1 MNAKVPYNIVDR
13 NDLIKYITEEIEKSP
28 NKEFELSVTDLGK
41 KYDVQGPTM
50 DYHIKKLLEE
60 NVFVVADKK
69 GKYSR
74 KILVLPGSEQAQPKA
89 PVINNMSS
97 FKDLIQQKIDSGE
110 LKINN
115 NDIDDE
121 IEEITPV
128 DSTTQDKPS
137 VGEILKSNVSL
148 VKTDSSKDTYDEP
161 LLPEEVE
168 KVEVEEIENM
178 YDEPLLPEES
188 KNEVQILDKGHHTV
202 DRYEAPGLTLDNKI
216 RRFLEESN
224 KIPTANQLISRQDKE
239 VISVMTESIQQHMVY
254 LKDLMDTLKLVETLN
269 MVRELIDERNKML
282 EEMQQMREEH
292 RSLISSIQNDANQ
305 VSVDPQ
311 RVRLM
316 HQIIINTVDTY
327 LDQPNHSL
335 ALNRVDFRNSITK
348 EVGDLANYILG
359 IEK

>member
-1 MNAKVPYNIVDR
+1 MNAKIPYKIIDR
-13 NDLIKYITEEIEKSP
+13 NELIEYITEEIEKNP

-50 DYHIKKLLEE
+50 DYHIKKLLDDK
-60 NVFVVADKK
+60 VFEVSRKK

-74 KILVLPGSEQAQPKA
+74 KILVMPGSEQAVHDSPI
-89 PVINNMSS
+89 INNMSS
-97 FKDLIQQKIDSGE
+97 FKDLIQEKIKNGE
-110 LKINN
+110 LKIKSTTDS
-115 NDIDDE
+115 NDTDKVKKETVETIDHNSKSVDDE
-121 IEEITPV
+121 LEDFL
-128 DSTTQDKPS
+128 DSPIIPDELKEDSKGDIGDIIDIPILPGELVKEKSYEVEVLDVGHHTQDK
-137 VGEILKSNVSL
+137 I
-148 VKTDSSKDTYDEP
+148 
-161 LLPEEVE
+161 EV
-168 KVEVEEIENM
+168 
-178 YDEPLLPEES
+178 
-188 KNEVQILDKGHHTV
+188 
-202 DRYEAPGLTLDNKI
+202 PGLSLDHKI
-216 RRFLEESN
+216 KRFLEESS

-292 RSLISSIQNDANQ
+292 RALISSIHSNGNQ
-305 VSVDPQ
+305 VNVDPQ

-327 LDQPNHSL
+327 LDQPNHAL
-335 ALNRVDFRNSITK
+335 ALNRVEFRNSITK